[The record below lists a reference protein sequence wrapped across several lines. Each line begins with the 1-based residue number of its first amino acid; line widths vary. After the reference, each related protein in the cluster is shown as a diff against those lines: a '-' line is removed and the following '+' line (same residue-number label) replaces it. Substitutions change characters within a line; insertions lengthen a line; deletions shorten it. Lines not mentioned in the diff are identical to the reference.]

1 MQKTMRSSSM
11 ARSIASLIVAQK
23 PRTDG
28 AKIMDFAGYAGAIA
42 YIKGWSN

>member
-1 MQKTMRSSSM
+1 MITDEE
-11 ARSIASLIVAQK
+11 LGPIVVLK

-42 YIKGWSN
+42 YTKGWSN

>member
-1 MQKTMRSSSM
+1 M

-28 AKIMDFAGYAGAIA
+28 AKIMDFAGYAGAIVI
-42 YIKGWSN
+42 YTNWSQHDD